1 MDGRSLMYPQSSRV
15 WSGLWR
21 RRGRVIAQV
30 ILVVISVVAAAG
42 AAYRFSERGGTNIL
56 FGEHI
61 QAVPASGPVGM
72 SPFIEMRG
80 FDKGRRV
87 KVFLCTSASTPIA
100 DCFELAEGEAPGPL
114 RSRAIPEAFPSAD
127 EIVPATY
134 FLRAGPNTA
143 GEYPAR
149 GTFEI
154 VPFKIGARVTPRSF
168 AGVVPQSL
176 RIGTA
181 KEIARGA
188 ECRAPLFLPDG
199 RLAVGPTVVDP
210 ATGVTIQFNLQ
221 ASELAWSPVGD
232 KLAILTPDR
241 KEIRLAGPDG
251 QEAVTSVREA
261 RGLISSLSWAPQ
273 GDRLAFISQ
282 NDPNTRGGPG
292 PPTVHI
298 LNATNGEVTAAG
310 PGVGVSWSSKPD
322 LLAVERAD
330 GAIEASTAAGGRRRL
345 LNGRHPSWSWDGSL
359 IAFVRAGEGGAL
371 NGWIARVDGS
381 EPSPE
386 VGGGVCAL
394 SFSPSGDSLAIV
406 IDSGGTKRLYLRP
419 IDVQR

>member
-1 MDGRSLMYPQSSRV
+1 MYPQSSRV
-15 WSGLWR
+15 VSAFWR
-21 RRGRVIAQV
+21 KRGRLTAQIV
-30 ILVVISVVAAAG
+30 LIMISVLAG
-42 AAYRFSERGGTNIL
+42 AGATLRFLEHGGTRSF
-56 FGEHI
+56 FGP
-61 QAVPASGPVGM
+61 QVQVTPPSGPVGM
-72 SPFIEMRG
+72 SPFLELSGFENGKDVTVYLCADARG
-80 FDKGRRV
+80 TID
-87 KVFLCTSASTPIA
+87 
-100 DCFELAEGEAPGPL
+100 DCFELAKGRAPGPF
-114 RSRAIPEAFPSAD
+114 RSRAIPEAFPNAD

-134 FLRAGPNTA
+134 VLRAGPDDEGQFPT
-143 GEYPAR
+143 R
-149 GTFEI
+149 GSLE
-154 VPFKIGARVTPRSF
+154 VVLFKVGNRVRARSF
-168 AGVVPQSL
+168 AGVIPQSI
-176 RIGTA
+176 RIGDA

-188 ECRAPLFLPDG
+188 ECRPPLFLPDG

-210 ATGVTIQFNLQ
+210 ETGVTIQFDVQ

-241 KEIRLAGPDG
+241 KEVRLAGPDG
-251 QEAVTSVREA
+251 KDAVTSVREA
-261 RGLISSLSWAPQ
+261 RGIISSLSWAPQ

-292 PPTVHI
+292 PPTVRI

-345 LNGRHPSWSWDGSL
+345 TTGRDPSWSWDGSL
-359 IAFVRAGEGGAL
+359 MAFVRGEGASQ
-371 NGWIARVDGS
+371 NGFIARADGS

-394 SFSPSGDSLAIV
+394 SFSPSGEFLAIV
-406 IDSGGTKRLYLRP
+406 IEAGGKRTLYLRP
-419 IDVQR
+419 IDIQR